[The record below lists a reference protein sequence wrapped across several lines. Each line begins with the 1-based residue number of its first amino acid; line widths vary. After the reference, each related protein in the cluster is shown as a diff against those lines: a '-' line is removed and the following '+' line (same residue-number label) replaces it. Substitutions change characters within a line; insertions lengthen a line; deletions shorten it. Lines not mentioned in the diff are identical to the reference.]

1 QFISI
6 NRMGVSSLL
15 SDLITVDFRTAVV
28 VVILTTT
35 FLSNLS
41 KVPYL
46 SSILRWS
53 VSNIRLQLLL
63 LIRKGKNNNNAI
75 TTSDNNND
83 NNNDDDDSC
92 IAKVSGI
99 YIHPVKSMRSISLL
113 ESTINLQSRCLTDD
127 RRFMVVYESPLPA
140 YKKKWELD
148 DATHRFLTQRQ
159 CPSLA
164 TISATIETTTTT
176 TKATATKDDDDGNFL
191 ILEKQS
197 FPVKSGSGD
206 SGDVTMTRI
215 RIPLGNNNNNNN
227 KNQKQKQTYLAG
239 LWDNVVV
246 VEDLGDDAAAFIQ
259 RIVDD
264 DDEFSSTDRKI
275 VVRLVSQP
283 TTSATSTSTHNR
295 PKPPVIGR
303 DDRNYIPDYAKTW
316 NGSALGKPS
325 LTDGFPILI
334 ASEASLDELN
344 KKLIASGKD
353 IIPMSRFRPN
363 IVIQGK
369 SSLQPFEEDKWKI
382 ILIGDIVFAIVKAC
396 PRCKQ
401 SCTDQ
406 ITGKVSPE
414 PVETMKSFRRG
425 TLSSSSSSS
434 DDGGAVFFAQN
445 AIPIGR
451 IEGRSIKV
459 GDTVTVLERGDP
471 VYID

>member
-1 QFISI
+1 
-6 NRMGVSSLL
+6 MGVSSLL
-15 SDLITVDFRTAVV
+15 SDLITVDLRTAVAV
-28 VVILTTT
+28 VVLTTT
-35 FLSNLS
+35 FLVNLA

-46 SSILRWS
+46 SSMLRWS

-63 LIRKGKNNNNAI
+63 LLRRRKNSNA
-75 TTSDNNND
+75 TSDNNNND
-83 NNNDDDDSC
+83 DDDDDSC

-127 RRFMVVYESPLPA
+127 RRFMVVYESPLPI
-140 YKKKWELD
+140 YKKKWEVD
-148 DATHRFLTQRQ
+148 DTTHRFVSQRQ

-164 TISATIETTTTT
+164 TISATID
-176 TKATATKDDDDGNFL
+176 ADFL

-197 FPVKSGSGD
+197 FPVKSSGNSDDDDDDLCTTGS
-206 SGDVTMTRI
+206 I

-227 KNQKQKQTYLAG
+227 NNNNQNQNQKQKQTYLAG
-239 LWDNVVV
+239 LWDDVVV

-264 DDEFSSTDRKI
+264 DDEFSSTNRKI

-283 TTSATSTSTHNR
+283 TTTSSTSSSTHNR
-295 PKPPVIGR
+295 PKPPIIGR
-303 DDRNYIPDYAKTW
+303 DNRNYIPDYAKTW
-316 NGSALGKPS
+316 NGSKLGMTS

-344 KKLIASGKD
+344 KRLVASGKD
-353 IIPMSRFRPN
+353 SIPMSRFRPN
-363 IVIQGK
+363 IVIQGGN
-369 SSLQPFEEDKWKI
+369 SLQPFEEDKWKI

-406 ITGKVSPE
+406 ITGQVSPE

-425 TLSSSSSSS
+425 TSLS

-459 GDTVTVLERGDP
+459 GDTVTILERGDP